1 MVNKKLSDLPKKRL
15 TVVVLLN
22 ATALILALIYRELFY
37 ESEATECIFHSLT
50 GFYCPGCGNTRS
62 VMALLRFD
70 FLTSLGYN
78 VAPLFGGIIAALGYG
93 ELLTWAAGKHRP
105 LVPRSGWFWVVCG
118 ILFGLYYIA
127 RNFFQCL
134 TILPVR
140 FW

>member
-1 MVNKKLSDLPKKRL
+1 MSKR
-15 TVVVLLN
+15 N
-22 ATALILALIYRELFY
+22 RILICLIPPFLALTGLLLRDVILYI
-37 ESEATECIFHSLT
+37 ATFFHACDFLRVT